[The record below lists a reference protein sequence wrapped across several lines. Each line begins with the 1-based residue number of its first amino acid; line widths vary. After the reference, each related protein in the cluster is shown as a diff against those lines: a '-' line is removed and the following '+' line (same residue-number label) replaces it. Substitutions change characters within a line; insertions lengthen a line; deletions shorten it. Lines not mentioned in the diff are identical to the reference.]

1 LSIVVVSDTSPLNY
15 LIQIELSEV
24 LRNLYDR
31 VLIPVAVLQ
40 ELKHAESPILVR
52 DWLQDIPAWIE
63 VQDVQSHP
71 DPTLDGLDPGECAA
85 IQLAQEV
92 RADLVL
98 MDEKL
103 GVRRARDR
111 GLKVAGTLAVLVQAA
126 VLGLVNIDEAISRLE
141 KTSFRCTP
149 ELFNRAR
156 RAGKK

>member
-15 LIQIELSEV
+15 LIQIELSE
-24 LRNLYDR
+24 LLCNLYDR
-31 VLIPVAVLQ
+31 VLIPAAVLQ
-40 ELKHAESPILVR
+40 ELKHIESPPLVR
-52 DWLQDIPAWIE
+52 TWLQDIPAWIE
-63 VQDVQSHP
+63 VQDVQPRP
-71 DPTLDGLDPGECAA
+71 DPTLDDLDPEESAA
-85 IQLAQEV
+85 IQLAQEI

-111 GLKVAGTLAVLVQAA
+111 GLNVAGTLGVLVQAA
-126 VLGLVNIDEAISRLE
+126 KLGLVDIDKAVARLE

-149 ELFNRAR
+149 ELLERVR

>member
-24 LRNLYDR
+24 LRRIYDR
-31 VLIPVAVLQ
+31 VLIPAAVLQ
-40 ELKHAESPILVR
+40 ELKHAESPLLVR
-52 DWLQDIPAWIE
+52 AWLLEIPAWIE
-63 VQDVQSHP
+63 VQDVQPRP
-71 DPTLDGLDPGECAA
+71 DPTLDDLDPGESAA
-85 IQLAQEV
+85 IQLAQDI

-111 GLKVAGTLAVLVQAA
+111 GLKVAGTLGVLVQAA
-126 VLGLVNIDEAISRLE
+126 ALGFVDIDEAITRLE
-141 KTSFRCTP
+141 ETSFRCTP
-149 ELFNRAR
+149 ELFDQAR